1 MNNMSNI
8 PMIILEY
15 KFNDQGVT
23 EQIIIAFQHYQGN
36 EQFNARVSLDQEYVF
51 SINENLVLDSM
62 NKEQIENFARRKL
75 REWIMTPRPEP
86 TEEDDTEEEAPAEE
100 EATE

>member
-1 MNNMSNI
+1 MSNI

-36 EQFNARVSLDQEYVF
+36 EQFNARVSLNQEYVT
-51 SINENLVLDSM
+51 SQNHNLELDSM
-62 NKEQIENFARRKL
+62 NKEQIENYARRKL
-75 REWIMTPRPEP
+75 REWIMTPRPEEVP
-86 TEEDDTEEEAPAEE
+86 ETEE
-100 EATE
+100 

>member
-1 MNNMSNI
+1 MNYI

-36 EQFNARVSLDQEYVF
+36 EQFNARVSLTDEYIKG
-51 SINENLVLDSM
+51 INENLELDRL
-62 NKEQIENFARRKL
+62 NKAQIEQYARLKL
-75 REWIMTPRPEP
+75 RDWIMTSSPEP
-86 TEEDDTEEEAPAEE
+86 TEEPEVEE
-100 EATE
+100 

>member
-8 PMIILEY
+8 PMVILEY

-36 EQFNARVSLDQEYVF
+36 VQFNARVSLDEEYVQ
-51 SINENLVLDSM
+51 SINDKLTLDRM
-62 NKEQIENFARRKL
+62 NKSQIEQFARLKL
-75 REWIMTPRPEP
+75 RDWIMTSRPEQ
-86 TEEDDTEEEAPAEE
+86 TEEPEVEE
-100 EATE
+100 

>member
-1 MNNMSNI
+1 MSYI

-36 EQFNARVSLDQEYVF
+36 EQFNARVSLTDDYVKG
-51 SINENLVLDSM
+51 INANLELDRL
-62 NKEQIENFARRKL
+62 NKAQIEQYARLKL
-75 REWIMTPRPEP
+75 T
-86 TEEDDTEEEAPAEE
+86 
-100 EATE
+100 

>member
-1 MNNMSNI
+1 MSFI

-36 EQFNARVSLDQEYVF
+36 EQFNARVSLTQEYVK
-51 SINENLVLDSM
+51 SINENAELDRM
-62 NKEQIENFARRKL
+62 NKAQIEQYARLKL
-75 REWIMTPRPEP
+75 RDWILESRPEP
-86 TEEDDTEEEAPAEE
+86 TEEPEVEE
-100 EATE
+100 